1 LIDLKSKLEYHY
13 KQFGRERLSPDPLEI
28 PHRFEDARD
37 IEIAAFF
44 AAKFAY
50 GAVSQII
57 KNVNELLSRLDDQ
70 PFRVLSQSDDL
81 EERVT
86 GFYYRFYSTED
97 VISLLYAIRYF
108 IHKNGSLK
116 ALFLE
121 GFNINKSL
129 REGIQHFSNSFLLF
143 AQNEGRLT
151 RGFAHFFPLPDK
163 GSACKRMNLFLRWMV
178 RDDELDF
185 GLWKEIGTEN
195 LIIPLDLHIARIS
208 KEIGL
213 TIRNDSSWKTAAEIT
228 SKLRDFDPKDPV
240 KYDFALC
247 HISMRKMSF

>member
-1 LIDLKSKLEYHY
+1 M
-13 KQFGRERLSPDPLEI
+13 FGRERLSPDPLEI
-28 PHRFEDARD
+28 PHRFTDARD

-57 KNVNELLSRLDDQ
+57 KNVNDLLSRLDDQ
-70 PFRVLSQSDDL
+70 PFRVLSKTEDL
-81 EERVT
+81 EERIS

-97 VISLLYAIRYF
+97 VISLLYAIRHF
-108 IHKNGSLK
+108 IHEKGSLK
-116 ALFLE
+116 VLFLE
-121 GFNINKSL
+121 GFNNNNSL
-129 REGIQHFSNSFLLF
+129 REGIQHFSSSFLLF
-143 AQNEGRLT
+143 AEREGRLT

-178 RDDELDF
+178 REDELDF
-185 GLWKEIGTEN
+185 GFWKEIGKEN

-213 TIRNDSSWKTAAEIT
+213 TKRKDSSWKTAEEIT
-228 SKLRDFDPKDPV
+228 MKLREFDPDDPV

-247 HISMRKMSF
+247 HISMRKMEF

>member
-1 LIDLKSKLEYHY
+1 MSDLKSKLEYHY

-28 PHRFEDARD
+28 PHRFTDARD

-57 KNVNELLSRLDDQ
+57 KNVNDLLSRLDDQ
-70 PFRVLSQSDDL
+70 PFRVLSQTEDL
-81 EERVT
+81 EERIS

-97 VISLLYAIRYF
+97 VISLLYAIRH
-108 IHKNGSLK
+108 IINEKGSLK
-116 ALFLE
+116 GLFLE
-121 GFNINKSL
+121 GFNRNHLL
-129 REGIQHFSNSFLLF
+129 REGIQHFSNCFIQF
-143 AQNEGRLT
+143 AQKEGRLT

-178 RDDELDF
+178 REDELDF
-185 GLWKEIGTEN
+185 GFWKEIGKEN

-213 TIRNDSSWKTAAEIT
+213 TTRNDSSWKTAEEIT
-228 SKLRDFDPKDPV
+228 MKLREFDPYDPV

-247 HISMRKMSF
+247 HISMRKMEF

>member
-1 LIDLKSKLEYHY
+1 M
-13 KQFGRERLSPDPLEI
+13 FGRERLSPDPLEI
-28 PHRFEDARD
+28 PHRFTDARD

-57 KNVNELLSRLDDQ
+57 KNVNDLLSRLDDQ
-70 PFRVLSQSDDL
+70 PFRVLSQTEDL
-81 EERVT
+81 EERIS

-97 VISLLYAIRYF
+97 VISLLYAIRHF
-108 IHKNGSLK
+108 INEKGSLK

-121 GFNINKSL
+121 GFDDNHSL
-129 REGIQHFSNSFLLF
+129 REGIQHFSSSFLQF
-143 AQNEGRLT
+143 AEREGRLT
-151 RGFAHFFPLPDK
+151 RGFAHFFPLPEK

-178 RDDELDF
+178 REDELDF
-185 GLWKEIGTEN
+185 GFWKEIGKEN

-213 TIRNDSSWKTAAEIT
+213 TTRNDSSWKTAEEIT
-228 SKLRDFDPKDPV
+228 MKLREFDPDDPV

-247 HISMRKMSF
+247 HISMRKMEF